1 MVLLYDCSVCGFLY
15 VDAQYPPEDI
25 LFHEYP
31 SVMNVETRADLI
43 INNIYLLM
51 RKSNRLLLLVHLLLK
66 NYEPIVLYPLR

>member
-1 MVLLYDCSVCGFLY
+1 
-15 VDAQYPPEDI
+15 
-25 LFHEYP
+25 
-31 SVMNVETRADLI
+31 MNVETRADLI